1 MSKRWTDHEIKS
13 LTQYVSDGKTDA
25 ETASLLGR
33 SEGGVK
39 YKKQALG
46 LAVKERE
53 QVQIDPTRACLGDPT
68 EPLISS
74 QQKHDSDT
82 RRNQTLRLSAHQT

>member
-13 LTQYVSDGKTDA
+13 LTQYVADGKTDA

-46 LAVKERE
+46 LAVKKA
-53 QVQIDPTRACLGDPT
+53 IP
-68 EPLISS
+68 S
-74 QQKHDSDT
+74 K
-82 RRNQTLRLSAHQT
+82 